1 MTQNIKY
8 ITKVGSDLIAAQLLR
23 GKRLFTFEDAVAA
36 SGNKP
41 NMRQKLSSLVK
52 AGWLQRIEKGKY
64 LILPLE
70 AGSTGEWAEPEFI
83 VASLLIQPY
92 YIGLQTALNY
102 YGYSE
107 QVRDTVYI
115 ISTQRKVKPYLNI
128 SGVKYQF
135 VTLKENKFFGCT
147 QVVIDGQPVNISDR
161 EKTII
166 DGLGLQDYA
175 GGIIAIARALW
186 YGRKELNFTTLAE
199 YAVKY
204 GNKAVCQRLGYL
216 LEVMNI
222 QKPRALATLSKNISA
237 GYARLDTL
245 SPALGKYVSRWK
257 IQANV
262 PEKELL
268 QWRFD

>member
-8 ITKVGSDLIAAQLLR
+8 IGEVGSDLIAALLMR
-23 GKRLFTFEDAVAA
+23 GKRLFTFEDALQA

-41 NMRQKLSSLVK
+41 NMRQKLSSLVN

-70 AGSTGEWAEPEFI
+70 SGSTGAWAEPEFI

-115 ISTQRKVKPYLNI
+115 ISTQRKLKPYLDI

-135 VTLKENKFFGCT
+135 IT
-147 QVVIDGQPVNISDR
+147 
-161 EKTII
+161 
-166 DGLGLQDYA
+166 
-175 GGIIAIARALW
+175 
-186 YGRKELNFTTLAE
+186 
-199 YAVKY
+199 
-204 GNKAVCQRLGYL
+204 
-216 LEVMNI
+216 M
-222 QKPRALATLSKNISA
+222 
-237 GYARLDTL
+237 
-245 SPALGKYVSRWK
+245 
-257 IQANV
+257 
-262 PEKELL
+262 
-268 QWRFD
+268 